1 MDIIL
6 DKKKQREEEILE
18 LIKNGKTQA
27 EIAEIKGVLFTT
39 ISKWVSKIDPQ
50 KVEEAKNEAKQKRD
64 KEILELKRDGKK
76 QAEIAEIMGVSSATI
91 SKWISQIDPQ
101 KVKEVEDEAKQ
112 KRNEK
117 ILELKRN
124 GKKQAEIAEIM
135 GVSSATIS
143 KWINET
149 KQREGKA
156 KGIRIKLNYTE
167 IKQKLKDHTITQD
180 EIEEYRN
187 YLDDK
192 YDKIELKEVILM
204 SNIYIKTKR
213 TNEAI
218 IFLTVLIEN
227 EEMEYLG
234 KERLIEARNA
244 TQRIGRIQKAKVL
257 IRENKT
263 TAEIIEKTGL
273 EETEIIRIKNQMQE
287 DIEK

>member
-64 KEILELKRDGKK
+64 KEILELKRD
-76 QAEIAEIMGVSSATI
+76 
-91 SKWISQIDPQ
+91 
-101 KVKEVEDEAKQ
+101 
-112 KRNEK
+112 
-117 ILELKRN
+117 

>member
-1 MDIIL
+1 MDSIENN
-6 DKKKQREEEILE
+6 KKQQEKILE
-18 LIKNGKTQA
+18 LIRNENTHVEMA
-27 EIAEIKGVLFTT
+27 EIMEVTADTINKWIRKIDPQKLEKVRNEVEQKREEKILKLIEDRKTHEKIADIMNVSVTT
-39 ISKWVSKIDPQ
+39 INRWVSKIDPQ
-50 KVEEAKNEAKQKRD
+50 KVKEA
-64 KEILELKRDGKK
+64 
-76 QAEIAEIMGVSSATI
+76 
-91 SKWISQIDPQ
+91 
-101 KVKEVEDEAKQ
+101 
-112 KRNEK
+112 RN
-117 ILELKRN
+117 
-124 GKKQAEIAEIM
+124 
-135 GVSSATIS
+135 
-143 KWINET
+143 
-149 KQREGKA
+149 KA
-156 KGIRIKLNYTE
+156 KTIERKVSKKSKHKKNKIQETRENQGNKITNIDYKQL
-167 IKQKLKDHTITQD
+167 KQKLRDHTITQD
-180 EIEEYRN
+180 EIEDYRN

-192 YDKIELKEVILM
+192 YNKIELKEVILM

-273 EETEIIRIKNQMQE
+273 EETEIIRIKNQMQG